1 MKVNRRMKEEL
12 QVPWQFQ
19 ESQNLLIELRTR
31 YCQGLWALRCSAVPA
46 SGLRLYSHAVR
57 GVEKSKNHRLQAT

>member
-19 ESQNLLIELRTR
+19 ESQGLLTEPRTR

-46 SGLRLYSHAVR
+46 SGLGLYSHAVR
-57 GVEKSKNHRLQAT
+57 DVEKSKNPRLRAT